1 MKKIDELVQSY
12 TQGGVTRRQFVKG
25 MAALGL
31 SMSFINTFLSPAI
44 SAATTEIPKRGGRFR
59 QGMAGG
65 ATTDTLDPAVMAD
78 VMNYNINW
86 QLRNTLVELDENW
99 NAVPELAESFEPS
112 LDAKVWTFKLRQGVE
127 FHNGKTLTSE
137 DVIYT
142 MNYHMDEKSR
152 SGAKGLMDPIAK
164 IKADGKYTVI
174 FELKSGNADFPYL
187 LNDYHLT
194 IAPAGTKGEDWG
206 KGIGTGPFI
215 LQSFEPGVRA
225 LTKRNPNY
233 FKEGKPYFD
242 EVETIGISD
251 VNART
256 SALKTGQIDYM
267 NKCELKTIH
276 LLEKDPKLQILRIK
290 GTFHNTM
297 PMHVDYPPFNDN
309 NVRMA
314 LKYAIDREQIVKTVL
329 RGYGSVGNDHPIAPV
344 MRYHADDLEQRQYD
358 PDKAR
363 FYFKKAGLSNNTF
376 QLTAAEIGNFQDCA
390 LLYKEQAAKAG
401 INIDV
406 VRQPSDG
413 YWANVWLK
421 VPWCCAYW
429 NGRATVDWM
438 LSTAYTGDAKW
449 NDTHLNNAQ
458 LDKLIVEA
466 RAELDEKK
474 RAEMYRN
481 CQQILRDEG
490 GTVVYFFS
498 DLVEAASKKVHF
510 GKDLA
515 GNWEA
520 DGCKNHERWWF
531 A

>member
-1 MKKIDELVQSY
+1 MNRIEELVNAY
-12 TQGGVTRRQFVKG
+12 EQGGLTRRQFVKG
-25 MAALGL
+25 LAALGI
-31 SMSFINTFLSPAI
+31 SMSSLNMILSKAA
-44 SAATTEIPKRGGRFR
+44 SAATAAQPKRGGRFR

-65 ATTDTLDPAVMAD
+65 ATTDSLDPAVLNDA
-78 VMNYNINW
+78 MNYNINW

-99 NAVPELAESFEPS
+99 KPVPELAESFEPS
-112 LDAKVWTFKLRQGVE
+112 PDASVWTFKLRQGVE
-127 FHNGKTLTSE
+127 FHNGKTLTAE

-142 MNYHMDEKSR
+142 MNYHMDEKSK
-152 SGAKGLMDPIAK
+152 SGAKGLMDPIAE

-174 FELKSGNADFPYL
+174 FTLKSGNADFPYL

-194 IAPAGTKGEDWG
+194 ISPAGTKGDDWQ
-206 KGIGTGPFI
+206 KGIGTGPFT

-267 NKCELKTIH
+267 NRCELKTIH
-276 LLEKDPKLQILRIK
+276 LMERDKNLQILRIK

-297 PMHVDYPPFNDN
+297 PMHVDTDPYTDN
-309 NVRMA
+309 NVRLA
-314 LKYAIDREQIVKTVL
+314 LKYAVDREQIVKTVL
-329 RGYGSVGNDHPIAPV
+329 RGYGSVANDHPIAPI
-344 MRYHADDLEQRQYD
+344 MRYHAADLEQRGYD
-358 PDKAR
+358 PDKAK
-363 FYFKKAGLSNNTF
+363 FYFKKSGLTSNTF
-376 QLTAAEIGNFQDCA
+376 KLHSAEIGNFLDCA
-390 LLYKEQAAKAG
+390 ILYKEQAAKAG
-401 INIDV
+401 IDIDI
-406 VRQPSDG
+406 VREPTDG
-413 YWANVWLK
+413 YWSNVWLK
-421 VPWCCAYW
+421 KPWCCCYW

-449 NDTHLNNAQ
+449 NDTHLKNAK
-458 LDKLIVEA
+458 LDKLMVEA
-466 RAELDEKK
+466 RAELDEAR
-474 RAEMYRN
+474 RADMYRE
-481 CQQILRDEG
+481 CQRILRDEG
-490 GTVVYFFS
+490 GTVVYFFK
-498 DLVEAASKKVHF
+498 DLVEAASKKVRF
-510 GKDLA
+510 DGEIA